1 MGRRAL
7 WVVLVALTIP
17 ACAEAHPIRAFAV
30 GHKQRI
36 DDAVSYQTYHDK
48 MAALMDAA
56 FPGRSTLVQAG
67 VDDVASH
74 LLPADP
80 AAPPDA
86 LVVFPE
92 DTGLAPALIGMRGAA
107 SRSQTTAVGA
117 IASLFGPY
125 APQVSYYNGKFPGQ
139 PIVQPGAA
147 AGDNLP
153 VALSVQPDEDT
164 FGAR

>member
-74 LLPADP
+74 LLPPDP
-80 AAPPDA
+80 AAPADA
-86 LVVFPE
+86 LVGFPE
-92 DTGLAPALIGMRGAA
+92 AAGLAPAPDGA
-107 SRSQTTAVGA
+107 G
-117 IASLFGPY
+117 
-125 APQVSYYNGKFPGQ
+125 
-139 PIVQPGAA
+139 GAA
-147 AGDNLP
+147 AP
-153 VALSVQPDEDT
+153 SRAT
-164 FGAR
+164 A